1 MDIGLPLY
9 RCEDVR
15 AIDAFAIAR
24 DGIPAFELMTRAAE
38 AAFDLLRASWPD
50 AHRIAVVCGPGNNG
64 GDGYVLARL
73 ARAAGRDVRVI
84 ALASSP
90 GNSPEAQRAQ
100 AEWRAAGGEVDNFE
114 ATHAFPDC
122 DVLVDA
128 LYGIG
133 LTRAPTG
140 AAVQAID
147 AINATNTPILA
158 LDVPSGLD
166 ADRGQAPGVAVR
178 ATRTVCFIAA
188 KRGLYTGRARELCGV
203 VTLESLGVMD
213 GTLSVRKPVA
223 RLLTPDL
230 LVHWLRPRARDAH
243 KGNHGHLLAVGGD
256 HGYAGAIRLCAEA
269 ALRCGAGLVSVA
281 TRAENVAGLVA
292 SRPEAMVRA
301 VEDATALRTQ
311 FARSDVIALGPGLGQ
326 GEWGRAL
333 FDASMTAGLP
343 CVIDADALNL
353 LAQDGRPLPD
363 AILTPHPGEAARL
376 LDTDI
381 AAIEADRFVSAQ
393 ALADRYA
400 AVIVLKGAGTIVA
413 APGRVPAVIGAGNPG
428 MASAGM
434 GDVLTGVIAAF
445 SAQGLSAFDAACAGA
460 LLHAAAGDAAASAGG
475 ERGLLAS
482 DLFPALRRLANPA

>member
-9 RCEDVR
+9 CCEDVR
-15 AIDAFAIAR
+15 AIDRAAIER
-24 DGIPAFELMTRAAE
+24 DGIPAYELMCRAAQ
-38 AAFDLLRASWPD
+38 AALDLLRTTWPE
-50 AHRIAVVCGPGNNG
+50 ARRIAVICGPGNNG
-64 GDGYVLARL
+64 GDGTVLARL
-73 ARAAGRDVRVI
+73 ARAVGLEVRVI
-84 ALASSP
+84 ALAP
-90 GNSPEAQRAQ
+90 DAVNTPEAQLAM
-100 AEWRAAGGEVDNFE
+100 AEWRAAGGAVETFNAARSFD
-114 ATHAFPDC
+114 DC

-128 LYGIG
+128 LFGIG
-133 LTRAPTG
+133 LKRAPTG
-140 AAVQAID
+140 AAAQAID
-147 AINATNTPILA
+147 AMNASDTPILA

-166 ADRGQAPGVAVR
+166 ADRGQAPGIAVR

-203 VTLESLGVMD
+203 VTLVSLGVPEA
-213 GTLSVRKPVA
+213 TLSVRKPVA

-281 TRAENVAGLVA
+281 TRAEHVAALIA

-301 VEDATALRTQ
+301 VEDATALHTL
-311 FARSDVIALGPGLGQ
+311 FARSDVLALGPGLGQ
-326 GEWGRAL
+326 GVWGREM
-333 FDASMTAGLP
+333 FDAAMTAELP

-353 LAQDGRPLPD
+353 LAQDRRSRPD
-363 AILTPHPGEAARL
+363 AVLTPHPGEAARL
-376 LDTDI
+376 LDCDI
-381 AAIEADRFVSAQ
+381 AVIEADRFASAQ

-400 AVIVLKGAGTIVA
+400 AVVVLKGAGTLVA
-413 APGRVPAVIGAGNPG
+413 APARVPAVVGAGNPG

-434 GDVLTGVIAAF
+434 GDVLTGVIAALR
-445 SAQGLSAFDAACAGA
+445 AQGLSAFDAACAGA
-460 LLHAAAGDAAASAGG
+460 LLHAAAGDAAASTGG

-482 DLFPALRRLANPA
+482 DLFPALRCLANPV